1 METCYKIN
9 NLIKNE
15 TGAFGF
21 RNSYCLPFLS
31 LLSDYLDSR
40 DLLVHYENML
50 EMTSQDIIDKYT
62 LSDQDFKLIYSK
74 YLAEGIAR
82 GVTEMNV
89 LAISP
94 LILKTLFEEYKITG
108 KILVC
113 AKDIEII
120 PKIYKGFDKS
130 IGLAIAVD
138 PYIDGDELTN
148 EVSEIAGKYKLPVF
162 VTLYDNLEKTGMLNS
177 LFNKPPINYIEDIG
191 LLDRECYIFGGVCA
205 DKDDLSVMSGYNA
218 KMIISPYDFLNLG
231 YGFVN
236 AYAME
241 NNGVEIQ
248 LASAINNNMAEEIKL
263 LSALNRG
270 FLNDSEIL
278 PIDEILELVIS
289 KRTRI
294 RLNTNIEEIN
304 DECDKI
310 IQRIKEKI

>member
-50 EMTSQDIIDKYT
+50 EMTSQDIIDRYT
-62 LSDQDFKLIYSK
+62 LSDQDLKLIYSK

-108 KILVC
+108 KILVR

-191 LLDRECYIFGGVCA
+191 LLDRVCYIFIGDCA